1 MENCECESELHSL
14 HYYLSNHYKKISM
27 LVFNPYI
34 IKKSTECHKIKGFDP
49 PPPSTTVH
57 SDLGDSWSQH
67 SLHQRGSQW
76 QLNVTNI
83 VGQYVTLKQT
93 SS

>member
-49 PPPSTTVH
+49 PPPPPLSTQTWETVGL
-57 SDLGDSWSQH
+57 STAYIKGAVS
-67 SLHQRGSQW
+67 G
-76 QLNVTNI
+76 N
-83 VGQYVTLKQT
+83 
-93 SS
+93 